1 MNCIFDLASSVTGL
15 AGGFPC
21 GHSHRQKKPFDCHMK
36 VRAVPRLRTN
46 RDTCVNAQ
54 QLRPD
59 LFWSL
64 SHAPTQVRDFMN
76 SLNIKQKVL
85 LVAFFLFIA
94 SLAPSVCGQ
103 QLQPG
108 SQGELISAAR
118 EIMTTARYCALITTG
133 RDGRANARTMD
144 AFAPDDNLIVWFGT
158 NPLSRKVS
166 EIRRNPRVTLYYF
179 DRESQ
184 AYVAIQGVAR
194 LVNDPK
200 EKARHWKD
208 DWKAFYPDRDKS
220 YLLIEVRPLRLELVN
235 TKTGIVGTSRDW
247 RPPSVIFRPRQEPR

>member
-1 MNCIFDLASSVTGL
+1 
-15 AGGFPC
+15 
-21 GHSHRQKKPFDCHMK
+21 MK
-36 VRAVPRLRTN
+36 
-46 RDTCVNAQ
+46 
-54 QLRPD
+54 
-59 LFWSL
+59 
-64 SHAPTQVRDFMN
+64 
-76 SLNIKQKVL
+76 SLNIKRQHL
-85 LVAFFLFIA
+85 LIA
-94 SLAPSVCGQ
+94 LLLCVTRLSSSVVPQ
-103 QLQPG
+103 Q
-108 SQGELISAAR
+108 SQRRSKDELISAAR

-133 RDGRANARTMD
+133 RGGRANARTMD

-220 YLLIEVRPLRLELVN
+220 YLLIEVRPLRLEVVN
-235 TKTGIVGTSRDW
+235 TKTEIVGTSRDW
-247 RPPSVIFRPRQEPR
+247 QPPSVIFRPRQEPR